1 VSSSKT
7 DQYARKADRWSDTEY
22 ADAHAYL
29 DHRAELVTTLG
40 RLLVAG
46 EEVLDIACGDAGLG
60 EHLLARGLRYR
71 GVDSEPSMVAA
82 AARRLGPAVPVELG
96 ELDTYEPPAPVAAT
110 TVFRAI
116 YYVRDRPAFFARVAS
131 YTERKLVFDLNPRQY
146 RVTEIVDELGA
157 AGFPHVAMRPFFVPQ
172 TKGLPAP
179 FVAGLKGLER
189 SGPLARLALRYR
201 FTYVIAA
208 LC

>member
-1 VSSSKT
+1 MSSSKA
-7 DQYARKADRWSDTEY
+7 DQYARKADRWSDSEY

-29 DHRAELVTTLG
+29 DHRAELVATLG
-40 RLLVAG
+40 RVLVPG
-46 EEVLDIACGDAGLG
+46 DEVLDIACGDAALG
-60 EHLLARGLRYR
+60 EHLLRRGLRYR

-82 AARRLGPAVPVELG
+82 AARRVGPTVPVELG

-146 RVTEIVDELGA
+146 RIAEIVDELGA
-157 AGFPHVAMRPFFVPQ
+157 AGFGRVAMRPFFVPQ

-179 FVAGLKGLER
+179 VLAGLKGLER
-189 SGPLARLALRYR
+189 SGPLARLALRFR
-201 FTYVIAA
+201 FTYVVAA
-208 LC
+208 VR

>member
-1 VSSSKT
+1 MTGSKA
-7 DQYARKADRWSDTEY
+7 DQYARKAERWSDSEY

-29 DHRAELVTTLG
+29 DHRAALVATLG
-40 RLLVAG
+40 ASLVPG
-46 EEVLDIACGDAGLG
+46 DEVLDIACGDAGLG

-82 AARRLGPAVPVELG
+82 AARRVGPEVPVELG
-96 ELDTYEPPAPVAAT
+96 ELDTYEPPGPVAAT

-146 RVTEIVDELGA
+146 HVADIRHELGT
-157 AGFPHVAMRPFFVPQ
+157 AGFRNVAMRPFFVPQ
-172 TKGLPAP
+172 TKDLPDP
-179 FVAGLKGLER
+179 FVTVLKGLEH
-189 SGPLARLALRYR
+189 SGPVARLALRYR
-201 FTYVIAA
+201 FTYVVAA